1 MNNGKKL
8 KSINKVILSRDT
20 EWTGVRWS
28 AVSIENEQSEIF
40 LDYGKG
46 DGIVTKAILM
56 NSLLL

>member
-1 MNNGKKL
+1 MRGY
-8 KSINKVILSRDT
+8 
-20 EWTGVRWS
+20 GVDGS
-28 AVSIENEQSEIF
+28 EMVSCLIENEQSKIF